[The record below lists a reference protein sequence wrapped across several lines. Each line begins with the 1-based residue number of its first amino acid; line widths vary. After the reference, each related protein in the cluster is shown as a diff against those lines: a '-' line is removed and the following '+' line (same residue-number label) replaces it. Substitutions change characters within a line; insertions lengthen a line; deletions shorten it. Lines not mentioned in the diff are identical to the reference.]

1 VQEDAKKL
9 FKTGLQNLD
18 KSQILVEKIAKG
30 KLLTNPEFKSTKSPG
45 GTKTH
50 GSLIMMVLDFEV
62 PEERNETNFKNAQ
75 NLRIWS

>member
-1 VQEDAKKL
+1 MQEDAKKL

-50 GSLIMMVLDFEV
+50 GRFFVMPINPEV
-62 PEERNETNFKNAQ
+62 PAERNETN
-75 NLRIWS
+75 